1 MKTYTRVRFVLATL
15 VMLAACKTPPKPLT
29 SGVDLAGMDKSV
41 NPGDD
46 FFEYTNG
53 NWLKAT
59 PIPPDKS
66 RYGVSTKLSDEV
78 RTRTQTLIQ
87 AAASATS
94 GATGESRKIGDF

>member
-1 MKTYTRVRFVLATL
+1 MKTYPRIRLVIGTL
-15 VMLAACKTPPKPLT
+15 FMAAAACNPSPKPPT
-29 SGVDLAGMDKSV
+29 AGIDLAGMDRSV

-66 RYGVSTKLSDEV
+66 RYGVFTMLSDEV
-78 RTRTQTLIQ
+78 RKRTQMLIQ
-87 AAASATS
+87 GAASATS
-94 GATGESRKIGDF
+94 GATDES